1 MKQLIFPRV
10 KAKRYARDFFKRYEK
25 RMKKVFPI
33 IIIVNENPFLRLCIN
48 IEATSKMVKYH
59 IL

>member
-33 IIIVNENPFLRLCIN
+33 IIIVNENPFLRLRIN
-48 IEATSKMVKYH
+48 I
-59 IL
+59 